1 MYTVY
6 IWNIFIPNNVYN
18 IMLWKKNQS
27 ESLLTSDIF
36 TVLFKNR
43 NYLNTHPIYLVVIA
57 TLQEI
62 VLNSQTNHI

>member
-1 MYTVY
+1 
-6 IWNIFIPNNVYN
+6 
-18 IMLWKKNQS
+18 MLWKKNQS

-62 VLNSQTNHI
+62 VRNSQTNNI